1 MYFLTKQMETIYVF
15 YQTILRHSI
24 MHGINNATS
33 IRFSNPP
40 LADFKPMFNLV
51 KPGSWFLLAKCV
63 KNTCLRVPF

>member
-1 MYFLTKQMETIYVF
+1 
-15 YQTILRHSI
+15 

-40 LADFKPMFNLV
+40 LADFKPMFDLV